1 MRSITRS
8 LAVLASIACLALQS
22 AQASAEWEPYG
33 PYPKYRPFQT
43 FPDCTAPD
51 VLGQIVERARY
62 GERFAYRHGE
72 DLRRIDTI
80 DEYHI
85 EAFGPAPIQ
94 RRFCKAK
101 ALMSTGHT
109 RKLYY
114 MIEKGMGL
122 AGTGYKVEFCLQGL
136 DHWGVYDGN
145 CRVLRY

>member
-1 MRSITRS
+1 MRFLTRS
-8 LAVLASIACLALQS
+8 LAVLAGIACLALQP

-33 PYPKYRPFQT
+33 AYPKYRPFQA
-43 FPDCTAPD
+43 FPDCASGD

-72 DLRRIDTI
+72 DLRRIDAI
-80 DEYHI
+80 NEYHL
-85 EAFGPAPIQ
+85 EAFGPAPIL
-94 RRFCKAK
+94 RRFCKAQ
-101 ALMSTGHT
+101 ALMSTGRT

-145 CRVLRY
+145 CRSLRY

>member
-1 MRSITRS
+1 MHFLTRS
-8 LAVLASIACLALQS
+8 LSVLAGLACLAG
-22 AQASAEWEPYG
+22 QAAPAAAEWEPYG
-33 PYPKYRPFQT
+33 AYPKYRPFQV
-43 FPDCTAPD
+43 FPDCASTD

-72 DLRRIDTI
+72 DLRRIDLI
-80 DEYHI
+80 NEYHV

-94 RRFCKAK
+94 RRFCKAQ

-114 MIEKGMGL
+114 MIEKGMGF

-136 DHWGVYDGN
+136 DSWGVYDGN
-145 CRVLRY
+145 CRSLRY